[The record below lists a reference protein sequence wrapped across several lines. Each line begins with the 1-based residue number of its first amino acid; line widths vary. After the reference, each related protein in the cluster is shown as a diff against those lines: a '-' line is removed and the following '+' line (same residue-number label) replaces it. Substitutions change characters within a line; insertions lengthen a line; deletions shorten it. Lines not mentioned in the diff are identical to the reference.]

1 MRREL
6 LKKKDI
12 APDCNLRVAGSS
24 KFPLKHILSSL
35 ATNLSPL
42 IFVFSL
48 ISLQTSSVH
57 VVNTALDWFCALGNG
72 TPDFTVYKMNEKLLL
87 QINHINTK
95 FLLWKVTDLEH
106 LPRSIFSQTS
116 SRNKMNRVLI
126 SQWSLQL
133 TLFPVQILSENPVL
147 SLVGQI

>member
-1 MRREL
+1 MKREL

-57 VVNTALDWFCALGNG
+57 VVNTTLDRLCALGSEI
-72 TPDFTVYKMNEKLLL
+72 PDFTVYKINDKLLL

-95 FLLWKVTDLEH
+95 FLV
-106 LPRSIFSQTS
+106 
-116 SRNKMNRVLI
+116 
-126 SQWSLQL
+126 
-133 TLFPVQILSENPVL
+133 
-147 SLVGQI
+147 

>member
-35 ATNLSPL
+35 ATNLFPL

-57 VVNTALDWFCALGNG
+57 VVNTTLDRLCALGSG
-72 TPDFTVYKMNEKLLL
+72 ILDFTVFKINDKLLL

-95 FLLWKVTDLEH
+95 FLVWKVTDLEH
-106 LPRSIFSQTS
+106 LPRSNFSQTS
-116 SRNKMNRVLI
+116 SRNKINRVLI
-126 SQWSLQL
+126 SQ
-133 TLFPVQILSENPVL
+133 
-147 SLVGQI
+147 